1 MAEWIY
7 IVETLTDG
15 DYGFPLDRIA
25 EIGICRVD
33 PETKDVESLYSSRIR
48 LEEGSFTAKQRD
60 YLENHVGIR
69 ISELQDAPE
78 IDTVIE
84 EVADILTGQTV
95 TSFDIGMS
103 INRFLAFEPWCLTHE
118 MTVMSSVGSGVPEE
132 MKGPDPK
139 DERSAIRNA
148 YDAIY
153 PNDTPAARDGD
164 TALDMAIRTA
174 FILLGVREVR

>member
-7 IVETLTDG
+7 VVEALTDG

-25 EIGICRVD
+25 EIGICWVD
-33 PETKDVESLYSSRIR
+33 TETKDVESLYCSRIR
-48 LEEGSFTAKQRD
+48 LEEGSFTAKQRE
-60 YLENHVGIR
+60 YLEDHSGIR
-69 ISELQDAPE
+69 VADLQDAPE
-78 IDTVIE
+78 LDTVIE

-95 TSFDIGMS
+95 TSFDISMS
-103 INRFLAFEPWCLTHE
+103 VNKFLAFEPWCLTHM
-118 MTVMSSVGSGVPEE
+118 MTVMSSVGSGVPED

-139 DERSAIRNA
+139 DERSAIGYA

-153 PNDTPAARDGD
+153 PNDTPAAREGD

-174 FILLGVREVR
+174 FILIGVREVR

>member
-7 IVETLTDG
+7 VVEALTDG

-33 PETKDVESLYSSRIR
+33 TETKTVESMYSSRIL

-60 YLENHVGIR
+60 FLENRSGIKVK
-69 ISELQDAPE
+69 ELQNAPDQ
-78 IDTVIE
+78 DTVIE

-95 TSFDIGMS
+95 TSFDIGMTV
-103 INRFLAFEPWCLTHE
+103 NKFLAFEPWCLTHM
-118 MTVMSSVGSGVPEE
+118 MTVMSSVGAGVPEDF
-132 MKGPDPK
+132 KGPDPK
-139 DERSAIRNA
+139 DERSAIRHA
-148 YDAIY
+148 YNAIY
-153 PNDTPAARDGD
+153 PNDTPAARDGE